1 MQFALLILFTIQSA
15 EQTEDADFFFFLP
28 PLLLQDRCERSWQSR
43 STCIPAMDAHRG
55 PIRRFRL
62 SFQRKIQA
70 PAGGRVAFILKS
82 LPSWATLALCAHF
95 AAPPASTPIAVT
107 EASAA
112 VAAAP
117 HQRGFSHWD
126 TPRSGGRRQ
135 LHARTRETRGHGC
148 DGCDIPNGPG
158 GCTWHSLKSRTLY
171 SLFRFFVFVLLFKT
185 YRKFPET

>member
-15 EQTEDADFFFFLP
+15 EQTEDAEFFFSP
-28 PLLLQDRCERSWQSR
+28 PLASSR
-43 STCIPAMDAHRG
+43 QMWTVLAEPLYLHPCHGCAQGTDSPLPTFLSKENPGAGWRTRGFYFEVPSLVGDPGSLRALCRTTCIHSNRSHRG
-55 PIRRFRL
+55 I
-62 SFQRKIQA
+62 SS
-70 PAGGRVAFILKS
+70 GGS
-82 LPSWATLALCAHF
+82 G
-95 AAPPASTPIAVT
+95 AAPKRFA
-107 EASAA
+107 
-112 VAAAP
+112 
-117 HQRGFSHWD
+117 HWD

-158 GCTWHSLKSRTLY
+158 GCAWHSLKSRTLY